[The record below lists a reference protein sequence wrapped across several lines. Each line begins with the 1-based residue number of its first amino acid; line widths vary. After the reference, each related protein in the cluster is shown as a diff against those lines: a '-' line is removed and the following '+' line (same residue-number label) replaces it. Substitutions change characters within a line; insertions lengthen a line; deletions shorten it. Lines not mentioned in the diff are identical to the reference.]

1 MTSPELLLY
10 PMEEQTFSLPLILL
24 LFYKLAMCFGGGGGG
39 GGGGGCTLLSA
50 TVMSFIIVLLLG
62 PSYYCAILYMRS
74 NGDLDA
80 EGIIQSLI
88 YATSYRLLWLGKW
101 LL

>member
-1 MTSPELLLY
+1 MTSPELLLH

-24 LFYKLAMCFGGGGGG
+24 LFYKLAMCFGG

-88 YATSYRLLWLGKW
+88 CNIL
-101 LL
+101 